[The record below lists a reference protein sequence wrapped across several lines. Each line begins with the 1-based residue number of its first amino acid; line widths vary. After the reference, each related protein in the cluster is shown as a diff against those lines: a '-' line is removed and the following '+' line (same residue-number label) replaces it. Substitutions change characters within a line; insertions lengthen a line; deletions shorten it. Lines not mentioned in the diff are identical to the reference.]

1 MKYMPARIGSRNGEK
16 AWFKGTPE
24 EKTNLS
30 ARVPVSLRDRV
41 KAVLQSDESISEF
54 LIRAIELLI
63 KERSQKTE

>member
-1 MKYMPARIGSRNGEK
+1 MPARKGSANGKK
-16 AWFKGTPE
+16 AWFQGTPE

-41 KAVLQSDESISEF
+41 KAVLQSDESISKF

>member
-1 MKYMPARIGSRNGEK
+1 MPAPKGSRNGEK
-16 AWFKGTPE
+16 AWFRGTLE

-41 KAVLQSDESISEF
+41 KLALKNDESVSEF
-54 LIRAIELLI
+54 LIKAIDLLI

>member
-1 MKYMPARIGSRNGEK
+1 MAAAKGNTNGK
-16 AWFKGTPE
+16 KTWIKGTPE

-41 KAVLQSDESISEF
+41 SAVLQSGESISEF
-54 LIRAIELLI
+54 LVKAIELLI

>member
-1 MKYMPARIGSRNGEK
+1 MPAPKGSANGKK

-30 ARVPVSLRDRV
+30 ARVSVSLRDRV
-41 KAVLQSDESISEF
+41 KSVLLPGESISEF

-63 KERSQKTE
+63 AQRLQKTE

>member
-1 MKYMPARIGSRNGEK
+1 MPAPKGSANGKK
-16 AWFKGTPE
+16 AWFQGTPE

-41 KAVLQSDESISEF
+41 KAVLQKDESISEF